1 MRAARVPVPVV
12 VVVLLWVMCATAPPA
27 QAQAAMAPHPMATP
41 PGWMRETLRA
51 EELAKAGK
59 RLEAAAI
66 YERYSETVPWFPA
79 AHYARVQLLLEAG
92 RADLVPGAL
101 TRARAAI
108 PATAPMRREAAM
120 FVLNIAEMV
129 PTLPRAER
137 VRLVAEAHALADE
150 AMKADPRFG
159 DALRMKASILT
170 FEAEHLATDS
180 ARKAALTRQADA
192 LLERWFQ
199 LQK

>member
-12 VVVLLWVMCATAPPA
+12 VVVLLWEMCATAPPA

-79 AHYARVQLLLEAG
+79 AHYARVQLLEAG

>member
-1 MRAARVPVPVV
+1 
-12 VVVLLWVMCATAPPA
+12 
-27 QAQAAMAPHPMATP
+27 
-41 PGWMRETLRA
+41 
-51 EELAKAGK
+51 
-59 RLEAAAI
+59 
-66 YERYSETVPWFPA
+66 
-79 AHYARVQLLLEAG
+79 
-92 RADLVPGAL
+92 
-101 TRARAAI
+101 
-108 PATAPMRREAAM
+108 MRREAAM